1 MEQKSPEVLTT
12 VASFR
17 PKKENNNEYMKLT
30 RKCQEFPS
38 FVLSSLFCLKDYSYI
53 FYNPKF

>member
-1 MEQKSPEVLTT
+1 MEQKTPESLTN

-17 PKKENNNEYMKLT
+17 PKKENNNEFIKLT
-30 RKCQEFPS
+30 CKSQEFPS
-38 FVLSSLFCLKDYSYI
+38 FVPSSLFCLKNHSYI